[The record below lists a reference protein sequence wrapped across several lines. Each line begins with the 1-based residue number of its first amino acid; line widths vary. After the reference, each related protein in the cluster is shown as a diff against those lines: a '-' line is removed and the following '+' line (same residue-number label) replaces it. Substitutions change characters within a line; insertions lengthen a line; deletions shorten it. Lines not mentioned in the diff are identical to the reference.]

1 MFRASA
7 FKLNM
12 YETCPRQFKFT
23 YVDHLGDEYK
33 TPKPYLT
40 MGAHVHN
47 SLKDFYEQIEPQQ
60 RTYEALEQIL
70 RKRWR
75 ENRKGFSSLDEER
88 DYGLRAL
95 QMLKLYVYKNDM
107 SVTPVMLEDYYDTD
121 IRNDVSVVGRIDRV
135 DKDTEGLHVIDYKT
149 GQFNADEVSDEQLLI
164 YSMIVRA
171 NQSVPVYKASYLYL
185 ATNQWYSIDVD
196 DELYEP
202 VTEELLEKVDLIKA
216 DQSYEPH
223 ISKRCKHCD
232 FITICP
238 KRAAAE
244 QHLKELQTQ
253 PV

>member
-23 YVDHLGDEYK
+23 YVDHLADEYK

-47 SLKDFYEQIEPQQ
+47 SLKDFYEQVEPAQ
-60 RTYEALEQIL
+60 RTYDALEQIL
-70 RKRWR
+70 RRRWK

-95 QMLKLYVYKNDM
+95 QMLKVYVYKNDM
-107 SVTPVMLEDYYDTD
+107 AVTPVMLEDYYDTD
-121 IRNDVSVVGRIDRV
+121 LRNDVSVVGRIDRV
-135 DKDTEGLHVIDYKT
+135 DQDAEGLHVIDYKT
-149 GQFNADEVSDEQLLI
+149 GQFNADEISDEQLLI
-164 YSMIVRA
+164 YAMIIRA

-185 ATNQWYSIDVD
+185 ATNQWYTIDVA

-202 VTEELLEKVDLIKA
+202 VTEELLEKVDHIKA
-216 DQSYEPH
+216 DQTYEPH
-223 ISKRCKHCD
+223 VSKRCKHCD

-238 KRAAAE
+238 KQAE
-244 QHLKELQTQ
+244 AETYLKKMQNE
-253 PV
+253 PA